1 MDYGAGGRSAA
12 AARGSPYFAVCLLP
26 SVPYP
31 HFPSIWQEDAVLLRH
46 ALRHGTRQ
54 WGRLVRGKQLLRGN
68 KACCN
73 RFLFLKKKFTQKPT
87 DATLPAQQQ
96 FQQGPSV
103 STSSSQPQRH
113 MCSRPDVALQYG
125 GLSLVECMQLFLP
138 AGIRDIVVPP
148 AVSPDHAP
156 EFNPAPAEAILADP
170 EQFVPSMGRL
180 GRENAV
186 AAAAVTAAAAAIAAA
201 APAAAAASGQVGE
214 GATGAQQRTA
224 SVADR
229 QLAHILF
236 PELRATDVCT
246 MNPMNRGMKRLR
258 NVNTGFSSGGA
269 HTGTCEGLSAVQ
281 LQNIEV
287 GDALAER
294 SLLLQAADSRTC
306 QRNCGNSPLSSASHW
321 HSTSRKP
328 FAFSLTQS
336 SLLHTALPN
345 IFSPSLHSTVPPP
358 TTPSTALPIAPA
370 RHNPLPSPSSFIP
383 FPSAPSQFAALFT
396 PTPLITPTTLTVSS
410 APTTVINR
418 GPPHSIPSFPL
429 LSDLQSALHSPP
441 AKAPLTLSDPQ
452 HYPSQCYPSRS
463 ASPSNAA
470 SSASV
475 ECSPPSSQT
484 SSQPSFQHVFRPSAT
499 PVESQQLR
507 ATAAPSAAPSHPA
520 AAATSASVLCIPPIP
535 PVLPAAAAL
544 PTSLYHA
551 TMDTPPLSSPALAAE
566 HGRPQKMPRTSR
578 GVLPPAALEF
588 ARSFFSGLLGR
599 VDHQGSESSDRE
611 GLPSLSES
619 LLSDMVTAAT
629 AAPGVTATPDVT
641 DSPAAAALAAAAAAE
656 GIPVCQG
663 EVSIWKDLI
672 ELEGGEMEVVCGV
685 EKRAG
690 LALGSFC
697 ELEVLLQENE
707 QASVAPFGTQ

>member
-1 MDYGAGGRSAA
+1 MTAL
-12 AARGSPYFAVCLLP
+12 ARGREAESQDGRRQLSLVSDSPPNLP
-26 SVPYP
+26 RRLP
-31 HFPSIWQEDAVLLRH
+31 PSWQPWTTEEDAVLLRH

-306 QRNCGNSPLSSASHW
+306 QRNCGN
-321 HSTSRKP
+321 
-328 FAFSLTQS
+328 
-336 SLLHTALPN
+336 
-345 IFSPSLHSTVPPP
+345 
-358 TTPSTALPIAPA
+358 
-370 RHNPLPSPSSFIP
+370 
-383 FPSAPSQFAALFT
+383 
-396 PTPLITPTTLTVSS
+396 
-410 APTTVINR
+410 
-418 GPPHSIPSFPL
+418 
-429 LSDLQSALHSPP
+429 
-441 AKAPLTLSDPQ
+441 
-452 HYPSQCYPSRS
+452 
-463 ASPSNAA
+463 
-470 SSASV
+470 
-475 ECSPPSSQT
+475 
-484 SSQPSFQHVFRPSAT
+484 
-499 PVESQQLR
+499 
-507 ATAAPSAAPSHPA
+507 
-520 AAATSASVLCIPPIP
+520 
-535 PVLPAAAAL
+535 
-544 PTSLYHA
+544 
-551 TMDTPPLSSPALAAE
+551 
-566 HGRPQKMPRTSR
+566 
-578 GVLPPAALEF
+578 
-588 ARSFFSGLLGR
+588 
-599 VDHQGSESSDRE
+599 
-611 GLPSLSES
+611 
-619 LLSDMVTAAT
+619 
-629 AAPGVTATPDVT
+629 
-641 DSPAAAALAAAAAAE
+641 
-656 GIPVCQG
+656 
-663 EVSIWKDLI
+663 
-672 ELEGGEMEVVCGV
+672 
-685 EKRAG
+685 
-690 LALGSFC
+690 
-697 ELEVLLQENE
+697 
-707 QASVAPFGTQ
+707 